1 MPVNLARVRTVVLEV
16 PRNAKLA
23 YCLLR
28 DDRVPV
34 APKVALTGA
43 LALIVGPLDLP
54 AWIPVIGELD
64 MLALAVLAVKV
75 FIEACPEPLVQ
86 EHRAALK
93 RKDSIAD
100 RDLRALRR
108 LLRREAQTA
117 ARRVFL
123 RRRRRGRGG
132 QTTPRLL
139 EDQRH

>member
-34 APKVALTGA
+34 APKAALAGA
-43 LALIVGPLDLP
+43 LALIAGPIDVP

-75 FIEACPEPLVQ
+75 FIEACPEELVK
-86 EHRAALK
+86 EHRAAIR

-100 RDLRALRR
+100 RDLR
-108 LLRREAQTA
+108 LLRDLLTREAQAA

-123 RRRRRGRGG
+123 RRSGGGRRRAPGV
-132 QTTPRLL
+132 L
-139 EDQRH
+139 EDQRI

>member
-34 APKVALTGA
+34 APKAALTGA
-43 LALIVGPLDLP
+43 LALIAGPIDVP

-75 FIEACPEPLVQ
+75 FIEACPEELVK
-86 EHRAALK
+86 EHRAAIK

-100 RDLRALRR
+100 RDLR
-108 LLRREAQTA
+108 LLRDLLTREAQAA

-123 RRRRRGRGG
+123 RRSGGGRRRA
-132 QTTPRLL
+132 PRVL
-139 EDQRH
+139 EDQRI

>member
-34 APKVALTGA
+34 APKAALTGV
-43 LALIVGPLDLP
+43 LALIVSPVDVP

-86 EHRAALK
+86 EHRAAIK
-93 RKDSIAD
+93 RKDSIVD
-100 RDLRALRR
+100 RDLRQLRR
-108 LLRREAQTA
+108 LLRREAQAA
-117 ARRVFL
+117 ARRVFQ
-123 RRRRRGRGG
+123 RRRGRGA
-132 QTTPRLL
+132 TTAPRVL
-139 EDQRH
+139 EDQRI

>member
-34 APKVALTGA
+34 APKAALTGA
-43 LALIVGPLDLP
+43 LALIAGPIDVP

-75 FIEACPEPLVQ
+75 FIEACPEELVQ
-86 EHRAALK
+86 EHRAAMK

-100 RDLRALRR
+100 RDLR
-108 LLRREAQTA
+108 LLRDLLTREVQAA
-117 ARRVFL
+117 ARRIFL
-123 RRRRRGRGG
+123 RRRGGGRRRA
-132 QTTPRLL
+132 PRVL
-139 EDQRH
+139 EDQPI

>member
-34 APKVALTGA
+34 APKAALTGV
-43 LALIVGPLDLP
+43 LALIVSPVDVP

-86 EHRAALK
+86 EHRAAIK
-93 RKDSIAD
+93 RKDSIVD
-100 RDLRALRR
+100 RDLRQLRR
-108 LLRREAQTA
+108 LLRREAQAA
-117 ARRVFL
+117 ARRVF
-123 RRRRRGRGG
+123 RRRRGRGSV
-132 QTTPRLL
+132 TAPRVL
-139 EDQRH
+139 EDQRI

>member
-43 LALIVGPLDLP
+43 LALIVGPIDVP
-54 AWIPVIGELD
+54 AWMPVVGELD

-75 FIEACPEPLVQ
+75 FIEACPEPLVR

-93 RKDSIAD
+93 GKDSIAD
-100 RDLRALRR
+100 RDLR
-108 LLRREAQTA
+108 LLRGLLRKEAQAA
-117 ARRVFL
+117 ARRIFL
-123 RRRRRGRGG
+123 RRRRRGRGAHN
-132 QTTPRLL
+132 TPRVL
-139 EDQRH
+139 EDERH

>member
-34 APKVALTGA
+34 APKAALAGA
-43 LALIVGPLDLP
+43 LALIAGPIDVP

-75 FIEACPEPLVQ
+75 FIEACPEELVK
-86 EHRAALK
+86 EHRAAIR

-100 RDLRALRR
+100 RDLR
-108 LLRREAQTA
+108 LLRDLLTREAQAA

-123 RRRRRGRGG
+123 RRSGGGRRRA
-132 QTTPRLL
+132 PRVL
-139 EDQRH
+139 EDQRI

>member
-34 APKVALTGA
+34 APKAALTGA
-43 LALIVGPLDLP
+43 LALIAGPIDVP

-75 FIEACPEPLVQ
+75 FIEACPEELVK
-86 EHRAALK
+86 EHRAAIR

-100 RDLRALRR
+100 RDLR
-108 LLRREAQTA
+108 LLRDLLTREAQAA

-123 RRRRRGRGG
+123 RRSGGGRRRA
-132 QTTPRLL
+132 PRVL
-139 EDQRH
+139 EDQRI

>member
-34 APKVALTGA
+34 APKAALTGA
-43 LALIVGPLDLP
+43 LALIAGPIDVP

-75 FIEACPEPLVQ
+75 FIEACPEELVQ
-86 EHRAALK
+86 EHRAAMK

-100 RDLRALRR
+100 RDLR
-108 LLRREAQTA
+108 LLRDLLTREAQA
-117 ARRVFL
+117 AMRRVFL
-123 RRRRRGRGG
+123 RRRGGGRRRA
-132 QTTPRLL
+132 PRVL
-139 EDQRH
+139 EDQRI

>member
-34 APKVALTGA
+34 APKVELSSA
-43 LALIVGPLDLP
+43 LALIVSPIDVP

-64 MLALAVLAVKV
+64 ILALAVLAVKV

-86 EHRAALK
+86 EHRAAMNG
-93 RKDSIAD
+93 KDSIVD
-100 RDLRALRR
+100 RDLR
-108 LLRREAQTA
+108 LLRAVLRQEARAA
-117 ARRVFL
+117 ARRVF
-123 RRRRRGRGG
+123 RRRRGRA
-132 QTTPRLL
+132 RMRASSIV
-139 EDQRH
+139 E

>member
-34 APKVALTGA
+34 APKAALTGA
-43 LALIVGPLDLP
+43 LALIAGPIDVP

-75 FIEACPEPLVQ
+75 FIEACPEELVK
-86 EHRAALK
+86 EHRAAIK
-93 RKDSIAD
+93 RKDSISD
-100 RDLRALRR
+100 RDLR
-108 LLRREAQTA
+108 LLRDLLTREAQAA

-123 RRRRRGRGG
+123 RRSGGGRRRA
-132 QTTPRLL
+132 PRVL
-139 EDQRH
+139 EDQRI

>member
-43 LALIVGPLDLP
+43 IALIVSPIDLP

-86 EHRAALK
+86 EHRAAIK
-93 RKDSIAD
+93 RKDSIVD
-100 RDLRALRR
+100 RDLRQLRKM
-108 LLRREAQTA
+108 LRREAQVA
-117 ARRVFL
+117 VRRLF
-123 RRRRRGRGG
+123 RRRRGRGDAI
-132 QTTPRLL
+132 TPRVL
-139 EDQRH
+139 EDQRQ

>member
-34 APKVALTGA
+34 APKAALTGA
-43 LALIVGPLDLP
+43 LALIAGPIDVP

-75 FIEACPEPLVQ
+75 FIEACPEELVQ
-86 EHRAALK
+86 EHRAAIK

-100 RDLRALRR
+100 RDLR
-108 LLRREAQTA
+108 LLRDLLTREAQAA

-123 RRRRRGRGG
+123 WRRGGGRRRA
-132 QTTPRLL
+132 PRVL
-139 EDQRH
+139 EDQRI